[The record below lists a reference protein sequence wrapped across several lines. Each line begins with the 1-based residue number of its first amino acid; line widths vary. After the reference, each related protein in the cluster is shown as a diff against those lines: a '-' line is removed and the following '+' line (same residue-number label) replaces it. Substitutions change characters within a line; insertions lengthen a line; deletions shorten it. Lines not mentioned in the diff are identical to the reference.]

1 MSAVKKLQQQFGV
14 VVRRRREAVGLSQE
28 SLADQSQ
35 LHRTYISLLERGLR
49 MPTILVA
56 KRIAEALGTTMTDLL
71 GEVERGLIQRS
82 PSKKRASS

>member
-1 MSAVKKLQQQFGV
+1 VSAVKKLQQQFGV

>member
-1 MSAVKKLQQQFGV
+1 MSAVKKLQQQFGS
-14 VVRRRREAVGLSQE
+14 VVRRRREAAGLSQE
-28 SLADQSQ
+28 SLADQSR